1 MSLRKKILII
11 ENLCV
16 EASRRTIYREL
27 ASRKEFQVHLVA
39 PKVWREAGHPVTC
52 EEESNSLLS
61 LHKTGF
67 IMGYRAHRVLY
78 TNIFQILKQVK
89 PDIIFMDSEP
99 ESYASLQI
107 EILKK
112 FLLPNTKTVIMSW
125 RNIDYPKNVY
135 PYKFPKLNGFV
146 ERKVLK
152 SVDHCVAHNESAKN
166 IFNKKGFEN
175 ITVIPP
181 SVDLNLFH
189 RVDSSEFKNNYN
201 LKSFTIGFVGR
212 FIPEKGIDTLLYA
225 VKDLSFDY
233 NILLV
238 GNGSERKAWLKLADQ
253 LRIRDRLIWIDSVP
267 HKRVPMIIN
276 SMDLIVLPSYTSS
289 HWKEQFGRILIEAM
303 ACEVPVIGS
312 NSGEIPWVIG
322 DAGLIFKERD
332 IEDLKQKIN
341 LMYENKSLREELIE
355 KGLERVKSKFS
366 VDAVSEQYS
375 QLFKKL
381 LNDSL

>member
-1 MSLRKKILII
+1 MNIHKKILII

-16 EASRRTIYREL
+16 EASRRIIYREL
-27 ASRKEFQVHLVA
+27 ADRNEFQVHLLA
-39 PKVWREAGHPVTC
+39 PKVWKEAGYPIVC
-52 EEESNSLLS
+52 EEENNSSLR

-78 TNIFQILKQVK
+78 TNIIRILLKVK

-107 EILKK
+107 QFLKNILVPKA
-112 FLLPNTKTVIMSW
+112 KTVIMSW

-146 ERKVLK
+146 ERKVLA
-152 SVDHCVAHNESAKN
+152 SMDHCIAHNEAAKK
-166 IFNKKGFEN
+166 IFNSKGFEN

-181 SVDLNLFH
+181 PVDLDIFH
-189 RVDSSEFKNNYN
+189 KMDTSEFKNNHN

-212 FIPEKGIDTLLYA
+212 FIPEKGIDTLLCA

-233 NILLV
+233 KILLV
-238 GNGSERKAWLKLADQ
+238 GDGPERQAWLKLADQ

-289 HWKEQFGRILIEAM
+289 YWKEQFGRILIEAM

-312 NSGEIPWVIG
+312 DSGEIPWVIG
-322 DAGLIFKERD
+322 DAGLIFKEKD
-332 IEDLKQKIN
+332 STDLKQKIN
-341 LMYENKSLREELIE
+341 LIYENKSIRQELIV

-366 VDAVSEQYS
+366 VEAVSKQYYK
-375 QLFKKL
+375 LFNEL
-381 LNDSL
+381 